1 MWRESVRGL
10 AAGAVGTA
18 ALNIATN
25 ADMAVRGR
33 PSSEM
38 PAQVAGTLAERAGVD
53 LAAGVDAPKSSEEAQ
68 STATN
73 RRSGLGALLGYAT
86 GLGVGAVYGALRPHV
101 RAPGL
106 VLAPA
111 LGLAAMGLSDA
122 PAITLGKSDPRSWGA
137 EGWLADL
144 LPHLAYGLVTA
155 GAYELIRAE

>member
-1 MWRESVRGL
+1 MWRESMRGL
-10 AAGAVGTA
+10 AAGAAGTA
-18 ALNIATN
+18 ALNIATY

-33 PSSEM
+33 PESGV
-38 PAQVAGTLAERAGVD
+38 PAQVAGRLAERAGVN
-53 LAAGVDAPKSSEEAQ
+53 LTAGADASPSSERAQ

-86 GLGVGAVYGALRPHV
+86 GLGVGAVYGALRPRL

-122 PAITLGKSDPRSWGA
+122 PAITLGKSDPRTWGA
-137 EGWLADL
+137 AGWLADL
-144 LPHLAYGLVTA
+144 LPHLAYGLATA
-155 GAYELIRAE
+155 GAYELMRAE